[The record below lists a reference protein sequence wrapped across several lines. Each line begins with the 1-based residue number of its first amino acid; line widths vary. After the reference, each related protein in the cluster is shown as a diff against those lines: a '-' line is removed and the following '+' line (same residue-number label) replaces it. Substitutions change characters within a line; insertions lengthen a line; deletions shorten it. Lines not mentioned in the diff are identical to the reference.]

1 MTSELTSLQRAYL
14 LGRSEYVPLGGV
26 AMQEFREYRGR
37 FNLALLERRLLHLAE
52 RYDSLRTVVD
62 GQRQSRHVLATPQ
75 VDFLRIDLSDQTP
88 ESAEQKIAELKQGF
102 THELFDL
109 TAPPWRVVAFQL
121 PETAGKTGDDCAIF
135 FRFDA
140 LILDG
145 FSIAALMVEL
155 FEDRQIESATSLPVP
170 SAIQPIKSQNEADA
184 NYWRAKLR
192 SYEGVPKLPWAKSLE
207 TIGTSRYARA
217 GLTID
222 AARFRKL
229 TRMGAK
235 AGLFRN
241 TVLSAVILEVLS
253 HWLSEG
259 GLHVGVPAAPRT
271 EGGYQNGSTF
281 FAVAWDGQGTDDF
294 IARAKALQDD
304 VLEGLDHLS
313 FAGVEI
319 SRFLM
324 DLGGGASGVALPVV
338 LTNGLSWPVLSSD
351 AHVRLHDGLTQT
363 PQVALDIRLGA
374 LADGGLVI
382 DIDHAVEAIE
392 RTVVDDI
399 LAAIDKAVTAICE
412 SEELQVEARNVLDFD
427 HYRFNMREETYAACG
442 FLRRIADN
450 MFSAPPENDSLVCG
464 ARRVSYA
471 ELGRGVHKVLASLA
485 ARNLQKGNVAVLA
498 LPRSPEQTMVT
509 LACALRGVI
518 WVPVDAS
525 APEERRKF
533 LCDNCKPDLVVGT
546 QPIEGYDVVSA
557 ETLLQGEPSG
567 DVFDFMPP
575 LQELSSSPEAAYYL
589 YTSGT
594 TGKPKCVV
602 LSNRSTD
609 NVIGST
615 NAEWEITSGDVFIS
629 VSPLHHDMS
638 VYEVFGCLT
647 AGGTLVQPAEGE
659 EKDAVRW
666 NQLIDAHD
674 VTIWSSVPT
683 IFEMLLSCRQE
694 PELANLRLI
703 NQGGDYLKP
712 AVIADVRRSN
722 PAIRL
727 SSIGGPTETT
737 IWSIWHRICPEDT
750 GNIPYGRPLP
760 ANRYFVLN
768 EKGEHCPVG
777 VVGRIHSSGVNT
789 ALGYL
794 EDGELRQ
801 HDFVT
806 IRDEHG
812 EPVRAFRSG
821 DRGRYRR
828 DGLILFDSRVQGY
841 VKVRGVRISMPDVEN
856 ELVKHPDVARVLLTD
871 LGDERRGETELGA
884 LYEPVPGS
892 GLSDADL
899 RNFARQH
906 LQESHVPA
914 YFLKVDSIPLSA
926 NGKPDRRAARQLLA
940 DFPSRRPVP
949 RRKTSS
955 ANRRLLDIYLEVVGC
970 GSTSAVNGATD
981 FLSMGLLPSHLKSI
995 AQRISDE
1002 FGVALPPKQLLMCRN
1017 ANQVEELVSREL
1029 P

>member
-37 FNLALLERRLLHLAE
+37 FNLALLERRLLNLAE

-75 VDFLRIDLSDQTP
+75 VDFLRMDLSDQTP

-184 NYWRAKLR
+184 NYWKAKLG
-192 SYEGVPKLPWAKSLE
+192 SYEGAPKLPWAKSLE
-207 TIGTSRYARA
+207 TIGSSRYARA
-217 GLTID
+217 GLAID

-259 GLHVGVPAAPRT
+259 NLHVGVPAAPRT

-313 FAGVEI
+313 FSGVEI

-374 LADGGLVI
+374 SVDGGLVI

-399 LAAIDKAVTAICE
+399 LAAIDRAVTAICE

-427 HYRFNMREETYAACG
+427 HYRFNMPVETYAACG

-450 MFSAPPENDSLVCG
+450 MFSAPPENDALVCG

-471 ELGRGVHKVLASLA
+471 ELGRGVHKVLASLV
-485 ARNLQKGNVAVLA
+485 ARNLQKGHVAVLA

-509 LACALRGVI
+509 LACALRGVT

-615 NAEWEITSGDVFIS
+615 NAEWEITSDDIFIS

-666 NQLIDAHD
+666 NQLIDAHG

-712 AVIADVRRSN
+712 AVIAEVRRSN

-801 HDFVT
+801 HDFVM

-856 ELVKHPDVARVLLTD
+856 ELVKHPDVARVLLTS

-899 RNFARQH
+899 RHFARQH

-926 NGKPDRRAARQLLA
+926 NGKPDRRAARQLFA
-940 DFPSRRPVP
+940 DFPSRQPVP
-949 RRKTSS
+949 QRKTST

-970 GSTSAVNGATD
+970 GAPSAVNGATD

-1002 FGVALPPKQLLMCRN
+1002 FGVALPPKQLLTCRN

>member
-62 GQRQSRHVLATPQ
+62 GQSQSRHVLATPQ

-109 TAPPWRVVAFQL
+109 TAPPWRIVAFQL
-121 PETAGKTGDDCAIF
+121 PETAGNTGDDCAIF

-155 FEDRQIESATSLPVP
+155 FEDRQIESAASLPVP

-222 AARFRKL
+222 VARFRKL

-259 GLHVGVPAAPRT
+259 SLHVGVPAALRT
-271 EGGYQNGSTF
+271 EGGYLNGSTF
-281 FAVAWDGQGTDDF
+281 FAAAWDGQGTDDF
-294 IARAKALQDD
+294 IARARALQDD

-313 FAGVEI
+313 FSGVDI

-374 LADGGLVI
+374 LADGGLAI

-399 LAAIDKAVTAICE
+399 LAAIDRAVTAICE
-412 SEELQVEARNVLDFD
+412 SDELQVEARNVLDFD
-427 HYRFNMREETYAACG
+427 HYQFNMPEETYATCG

-450 MFSAPPENDSLVCG
+450 MFSAPPENDALVCG
-464 ARRVSYA
+464 AHRVSYA

-509 LACALRGVI
+509 LACALRGVT

-533 LCDNCKPDLVVGT
+533 LCDNCKPNLVVGT
-546 QPIEGYDVVSA
+546 QPVEGYDVVSA
-557 ETLLQGEPSG
+557 ETLLQGDPSG

-615 NAEWEITSGDVFIS
+615 NAEWEITSDDIFIS

-666 NQLIDAHD
+666 NQLIDAHG

-694 PELANLRLI
+694 PELAKLRLI

-712 AVIADVRRSN
+712 AVIAEVRRSN

-801 HDFVT
+801 HDFVM

-899 RNFARQH
+899 RHFARQH

-940 DFPSRRPVP
+940 DFPSRQPVP
-949 RRKTSS
+949 QRKTST

-981 FLSMGLLPSHLKSI
+981 FLSMGLLPSHLKTI